1 MKKSVVS
8 FALGALVPVLLWS
21 LMMSFGRAQDPVQL
35 NPEMFKVLLEDERI
49 RVIDDRVPAGAKVA
63 MHSHGEY
70 VVYPLTSY
78 KMKFTLPDGSTRV
91 VEVQQGTPR
100 HVKGIV
106 HAEENIGPTEA
117 HAVLIEI
124 KDATR

>member
-1 MKKSVVS
+1 MNKSIVS
-8 FALGALVPVLLWS
+8 FALGAAGPILLWTF
-21 LMMSFGRAQDPVQL
+21 MVAIGRAQDPVQL
-35 NPEMFKVLLEDERI
+35 NPEMFKILLEDERV

-70 VVYPLTSY
+70 VVYPLSSY
-78 KMKFTLPDGSTRV
+78 TMRFTFPDGTTRV

-106 HAEENIGPTEA
+106 HAEENIGTTEA
-117 HAVLIEI
+117 HAVLIEL
-124 KDATR
+124 KEAAK

>member
-1 MKKSVVS
+1 MNKSAMS
-8 FALGALVPVLLWS
+8 FALGAAAPILLWTFMVT
-21 LMMSFGRAQDPVQL
+21 LGRAQDPVQL
-35 NPEMFKVLLEDERI
+35 NPEMFKVLLEDERV

-78 KMKFTLPDGSTRV
+78 TMKFTFPDGTSRV

-106 HAEENIGPTEA
+106 HAEENIGTTEA
-117 HAVLIEI
+117 HAVLIEL
-124 KDATR
+124 KEAAK

>member
-1 MKKSVVS
+1 M
-8 FALGALVPVLLWS
+8 
-21 LMMSFGRAQDPVQL
+21 QL
-35 NPEMFKVLLEDERI
+35 NPEMFKVLLEDDRV
-49 RVIDDRVPAGAKVA
+49 RVIDDRVPAGARVA

-78 KMKFTLPDGSTRV
+78 TMKFTFPDGSNRI

-106 HAEENIGPTEA
+106 HSEENIGTTEA
-117 HAVLIEI
+117 HALLIEI
-124 KDATR
+124 KSAAQ

>member
-1 MKKSVVS
+1 MKTVVS
-8 FALGALVPVLLWS
+8 FALGAFAPILLW
-21 LMMSFGRAQDPVQL
+21 LLATTAGRAQDPVQL
-35 NPEMFKVLLEDERI
+35 NPEMFKVLLEDERV

-78 KMKFTLPDGSTRV
+78 TMKFTFPDGSTRI

-106 HAEENIGPTEA
+106 HAEENIGMTEA

-124 KDATR
+124 KNAAQ

>member
-49 RVIDDRVPAGAKVA
+49 RVIDDRVPAGARVA

-70 VVYPLTSY
+70 VVYALTSY
-78 KMKFTLPDGSTRV
+78 TMKFTFPDGSTRI

-106 HAEENIGPTEA
+106 HAEENIGTTEA

-124 KDATR
+124 KDATK

>member
-8 FALGALVPVLLWS
+8 FALGALAPVLLWS
-21 LMMSFGRAQDPVQL
+21 LMMTLGRAQDPVQL
-35 NPEMFKVLLEDERI
+35 NPEMFKVLLEDERV

-78 KMKFTLPDGSTRV
+78 TMKFTFPDGSTRV

-106 HAEENIGPTEA
+106 HAEENIGTTEA
-117 HAVLIEI
+117 HAVLIEL
-124 KDATR
+124 KDSTK

>member
-1 MKKSVVS
+1 MNKSIVS
-8 FALGALVPVLLWS
+8 FALGAAAPMLLWTF
-21 LMMSFGRAQDPVQL
+21 MVAIGRAQDPVQL
-35 NPEMFKVLLEDERI
+35 NPEMFKILLEDERV

-70 VVYPLTSY
+70 VVYPLSSY
-78 KMKFTLPDGSTRV
+78 TMRFTFPDGTTRV

-106 HAEENIGPTEA
+106 HAEENIGTTEA
-117 HAVLIEI
+117 HAVLIEL
-124 KDATR
+124 KEAAK